1 MKADLQFLPRLRP
14 QENRL
19 ASLSMTMFQDYS
31 NENDFFHTD
40 FDDLWATMMNVF
52 LESFWI

>member
-1 MKADLQFLPRLRP
+1 
-14 QENRL
+14 
-19 ASLSMTMFQDYS
+19 MTMFQDYS
-31 NENDFFHTD
+31 NENDFFQTD